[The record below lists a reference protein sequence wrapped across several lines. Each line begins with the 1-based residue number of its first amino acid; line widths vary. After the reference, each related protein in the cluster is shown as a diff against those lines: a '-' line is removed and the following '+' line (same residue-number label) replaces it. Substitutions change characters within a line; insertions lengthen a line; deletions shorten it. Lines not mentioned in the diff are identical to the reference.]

1 MSYKSER
8 FKNNNE
14 YVWFECKDSKDI
26 EYFLDAFNRA
36 LEKISDIDYELLED
50 EALQYG
56 PDNIDRYFD
65 KFSLYILKNL
75 DHLEKSRFD
84 IFDYVKR
91 EKITNY
97 YNESCDDKYA
107 SIFEKVMNH

>member
-14 YVWFECKDSKDI
+14 YVWLECKDSKDI
-26 EYFLDAFNRA
+26 EYFLDAFNKA

-56 PDNIDRYFD
+56 HDYIDRFFD

-91 EKITNY
+91 EKITDFH
-97 YNESCDDKYA
+97 NESRDDKYA
-107 SIFEKVMNH
+107 SIFEKVMNY

>member
-14 YVWFECKDSKDI
+14 YVWLECKDSKDI

-56 PDNIDRYFD
+56 LDRYFD

-91 EKITNY
+91 EKITNC

>member
-8 FKNNNE
+8 FKNNDE
-14 YVWFECKDSKDI
+14 YVWLECKDSKDI

-50 EALQYG
+50 EALKYG
-56 PDNIDRYFD
+56 LDNDRYFD

-84 IFDYVKR
+84 IFDYIKR
-91 EKITNY
+91 KKITDFH
-97 YNESCDDKYA
+97 NESRDDKYA

>member
-1 MSYKSER
+1 MSYKSEK
-8 FKNNNE
+8 FKNNDE
-14 YVWFECKDSKDI
+14 YIWLECKDSNDI
-26 EYFLDAFNRA
+26 EYFLDAFNKA
-36 LEKISDIDYELLED
+36 LEKISDIDYELLEE

-56 PDNIDRYFD
+56 PDIDRYFD

-84 IFDYVKR
+84 IFDYIKR
-91 EKITNY
+91 ENITNY

>member
-14 YVWFECKDSKDI
+14 YVWLECKDSKDI

-56 PDNIDRYFD
+56 LDNIDRYFD
-65 KFSLYILKNL
+65 KFSLYILLRQSWNNDPKKAANVST
-75 DHLEKSRFD
+75 KGSNF
-84 IFDYVKR
+84 
-91 EKITNY
+91 KIL
-97 YNESCDDKYA
+97 A
-107 SIFEKVMNH
+107 I